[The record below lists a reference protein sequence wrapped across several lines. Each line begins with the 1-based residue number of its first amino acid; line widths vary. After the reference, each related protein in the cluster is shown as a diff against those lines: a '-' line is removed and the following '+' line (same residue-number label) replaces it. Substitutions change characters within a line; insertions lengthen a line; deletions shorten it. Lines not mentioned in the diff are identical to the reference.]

1 MVRKNILFAQIIE
14 LIRAGLP
21 EYRDRKLVSKAQR
34 EFYLAVDDLFEG
46 AEDDSF
52 VVPDDEEEDEP
63 CDSEASYRPEEEE
76 EEAEM
81 TDEDEDDEDE
91 EEDEDPEAD
100 YDSGEL

>member
-52 VVPDDEEEDEP
+52 VAPDDEEEEEG
-63 CDSEASYRPEEEE
+63 DSDASYRPEEEE

-81 TDEDEDDEDE
+81 TDEDDEDDED
-91 EEDEDPEAD
+91 DPEAD